1 MNCKIRCKLFL
12 LLIVIYLPILL
23 AIYFNFQKSKEA
35 VKKQIF
41 EKNEYIAKA
50 VKLQVLNILDD
61 TFYHLENLS
70 NNPYVKQKQTKEVD
84 KLFLKAMEG
93 SKYWANIIL
102 ADMNGQNIGSALS
115 PDEAHKLSYSDM
127 EWFINGTKGKPSIS
141 NPHTSKLLKIKV
153 FTITYP
159 VFSNGKQ
166 SAVLAIPINL
176 TKLNEEL
183 IREFKLPEKTNLLV
197 LNDAGI
203 IVTNFLFP
211 DFVGKPIQRKELREA
226 VFSSFENSF
235 IQKGIDGIERIYSFT
250 TCSKYNLKTIV
261 TVPYNTVF
269 TESFK
274 SVLNYLLITLVLII
288 VSFFI
293 AFNTSRGLERKFGY
307 LDEGVSRFGKG
318 ERNFR
323 FNFGYNKDEFTNIFQ
338 TFNDM
343 ADNIENAEKA
353 LKKLNSLY
361 KLLSEIN
368 QKIVRYKNIQ
378 RLLND
383 TAKDIVEIG
392 GYETCIILEPLKK
405 GENLFFH
412 PVSFFGIDNLDMFN
426 FNEPAE
432 KHQTI
437 SKSIKNLDITLSEG
451 NNEYQLTYK
460 SFVSIPVN
468 INNEA
473 RYVILI
479 FNESN
484 GFTSTELNLFEELA
498 NDIGF
503 AIKSLELSKR
513 LTEQET
519 KISAIFDNMGEAL
532 ALVDKELKVITAN
545 KKYCEILGKNKEEV
559 VNNFC
564 YMNTYNRE
572 KPCFLNL
579 EKCPAVEVFEKG
591 ETITKITKIIDN
603 SGNLKTL
610 NIKFSPL
617 KVNDN
622 IEYVIELIS
631 DITDFEKLESQYLHA
646 QKLESIGRLAAGI
659 AHDFNNILT
668 GIIGFASLAKIERD
682 EEKLNKD
689 LDNILELSQKAA
701 NLTKSLLSFSRKSTP
716 NPTNIELNDFIHNS
730 IKVFRRV
737 IGEDI
742 ELEVIPSEKE
752 LNILADPMQLEQVFM
767 NLAVNSRDAMP
778 KGGKIKIEL
787 SETYLDEN
795 FILYHQYGHKGRFA
809 LISFSDTGCGIPKEH
824 LDKIFE
830 PFFTTKEVGKGTGL
844 GLAVVYGIIKNHDGF
859 ITVYSEEGKGTTFH
873 IYLPIIEK
881 VTSNKK
887 IVQED
892 EHKVK
897 SLEIK
902 ALLIDDDEKVL
913 EVNHKILES
922 FGLKVVSTTS
932 PNEALKLM
940 GKESFDIIITDVVM
954 PEKSGVDLYNEAR
967 KLNIKTPFLFLSG
980 YTDEIITDRYGIIL
994 ENTLIKPVPPL
1005 TLINKIKEILKN
1017 SEF

>member
-1 MNCKIRCKLFL
+1 MKCKIRCKLFL
-12 LLIVIYLPILL
+12 LLIIIYLPILL

-35 VKKQIF
+35 VTKQIF

-50 VKLQVLNILDD
+50 VKLQVLNILDN
-61 TFYHLENLS
+61 TFHHLEDLS
-70 NNPYVKQKQTKEVD
+70 KNPSVKQKQTKEVD
-84 KLFLKAMEG
+84 KLFSKAMEG
-93 SKYWANIIL
+93 SKYWANIML
-102 ADMNGQNIGSALS
+102 VDMNGQNIGSAIS
-115 PDEAHKLSYSDM
+115 PDEAHKLNYADI
-127 EWFINGTKGKPSIS
+127 EWFINGSKGKPLIH

-153 FTITYP
+153 FMITYP

-176 TKLNEEL
+176 TKLSEEL
-183 IREFKLPEKTNLLV
+183 KMEFKLPENTNLIII
-197 LNDAGI
+197 NDAGI

-211 DFVGKPIQRKELREA
+211 DFIGKPIQRKELREA
-226 VFSSFENSF
+226 LSSAFENSF

-250 TCSKYNLKTIV
+250 TCKKYNWKTIV
-261 TVPYNTVF
+261 AVPYDTVF
-269 TESFK
+269 TESFTG
-274 SVLNYLLITLVLII
+274 VLNYLLITLVLVII
-288 VSFFI
+288 TFSI
-293 AFNTSRGLERKFGY
+293 AFNISRGFERKFGY
-307 LDEGVSRFGKG
+307 LDEGVLRFGKG

-323 FNFGYNKDEFTNIFQ
+323 FNLGDNKDEFISIFQ

-343 ADNIENAEKA
+343 ADNIENAERA
-353 LKKLNSLY
+353 LIKLNSLY
-361 KLLSEIN
+361 RLLSEIN
-368 QKIVRYKNIQ
+368 QKIVRYKDIQ
-378 RLLND
+378 RLMND
-383 TAKDIVEIG
+383 TSKDIVEIG
-392 GYETCIILEPLKK
+392 GYNACIVLETVKK
-405 GENLFFH
+405 DENLSSH
-412 PVSFFGIDNLDMFN
+412 PVSFFGIEAIDNLK
-426 FNEPAE
+426 FNELKD
-432 KHQTI
+432 KHKTVLNTIKNMELTI
-437 SKSIKNLDITLSEG
+437 SNDTSEYAL
-451 NNEYQLTYK
+451 NYK
-460 SFVSIPVN
+460 SFTSIPVE
-468 INNEA
+468 INNQA

-479 FNESN
+479 FNENN
-484 GFTSTELNLFEELA
+484 GFTSTELKLFEELA
-498 NDIGF
+498 SDIGF
-503 AIKSLELSKR
+503 AIKGLELSKR
-513 LTEQET
+513 LKEQET
-519 KISAIFDNMGEAL
+519 QISAIFENMGEAL
-532 ALVDKELKVITAN
+532 ALVNKELKVITAN
-545 KKYCEILGKNKEEV
+545 KRYCELLGKNKEQL

-564 YMNTYNRE
+564 YMNTYNHE

-591 ETITKITKIIDN
+591 DTITKITKIIDN
-603 SGNLKTL
+603 SGNQKTL

-617 KVNDN
+617 KMNGN

-631 DITDFEKLESQYLHA
+631 DITEFEKLESQYLHA

-668 GIIGFASLAKIERD
+668 GIIGFATLSKF
-682 EEKLNKD
+682 EKDAEKQNKN
-689 LDNILELSQKAA
+689 LDNILELAQKAA

-716 NPTNIELNDFIHNS
+716 NPTNIELNDFIQNS

-742 ELEVIPSEKE
+742 ELVVVPSEKE
-752 LNILADPMQLEQVFM
+752 LNIFADPMQLEQVFM

-795 FILYHQYGHKGRFA
+795 FIRYHQYGQKGRFA

-873 IYLPIIEK
+873 IYLPVIEK

-892 EHKVK
+892 EHEVK

-902 ALLIDDDEKVL
+902 ALLIDDDERVL
-913 EVNHKILES
+913 DVNHKILES
-922 FGLKVVSTTS
+922 FGIKVVSTTS
-932 PNEALKLM
+932 PNEALKLIE
-940 GKESFDIIITDVVM
+940 KESFDIIITDVVM
-954 PEKSGVDLYNEAR
+954 PEKSGVDVYNEAR

-980 YTDEIITDRYGIIL
+980 YTDEIITDRYGIIH

-1005 TLINKIKEILKN
+1005 TLISKIKEILKK
-1017 SEF
+1017 

>member
-1 MNCKIRCKLFL
+1 MKCKIRCKLFL
-12 LLIVIYLPILL
+12 LLIIIYLPILL

-35 VKKQIF
+35 VIKQIF

-50 VKLQVLNILDD
+50 VKLQVLNILDN
-61 TFYHLENLS
+61 TFHHLEDLS
-70 NNPYVKQKQTKEVD
+70 KNPSVKQKQTKEVD
-84 KLFLKAMEG
+84 KLFSKAMEG
-93 SKYWANIIL
+93 SMYWGNIL
-102 ADMNGQNIGSALS
+102 LVDMNGQNIGSAIS
-115 PDEAHKLSYSDM
+115 PDEAHKLNYADR
-127 EWFINGTKGKPSIS
+127 EWFINGSKGKPMIN

-153 FTITYP
+153 FMITYP

-176 TKLNEEL
+176 TKLSEEL
-183 IREFKLPEKTNLLV
+183 KSEFKLLENTNLII

-203 IVTNFLFP
+203 IVTNLLFP

-226 VFSSFENSF
+226 LSSAFENSF

-250 TCSKYNLKTIV
+250 TCKKYNWKTIV
-261 TVPYNTVF
+261 AVPYDTVF

-274 SVLNYLLITLVLII
+274 GVLNYLLITLVLVI
-288 VSFFI
+288 VTFSI
-293 AFNTSRGLERKFGY
+293 AFNISRGLERKFGY
-307 LDEGVSRFGKG
+307 LDEGVLRFGKG

-323 FNFGYNKDEFTNIFQ
+323 FNSGDNKDEFTSIFQ

-343 ADNIENAEKA
+343 ADNIENAERA
-353 LKKLNSLY
+353 LIKLNSLY
-361 KLLSEIN
+361 RLLSEIN
-368 QKIVRYKNIQ
+368 QKIVRYKDIQ
-378 RLLND
+378 RLMND
-383 TAKDIVEIG
+383 TSKDIVEIG
-392 GYETCIILEPLKK
+392 GYNACIVLETVKK
-405 GENLFFH
+405 DENLSFH
-412 PVSFFGIDNLDMFN
+412 PVSFFGIEAIENLK
-426 FNEPAE
+426 FNELKD
-432 KHQTI
+432 KHKTVLNTIKNMELTI
-437 SKSIKNLDITLSEG
+437 SNDTSEYAL
-451 NNEYQLTYK
+451 NYK
-460 SFVSIPVN
+460 SFASIPVE
-468 INNEA
+468 INNQA

-479 FNESN
+479 FNENN
-484 GFTSTELNLFEELA
+484 GFTSTELKLFEELA
-498 NDIGF
+498 SDIGF
-503 AIKSLELSKR
+503 AIKGLVLSKR
-513 LTEQET
+513 LKEQET
-519 KISAIFDNMGEAL
+519 QISAIFENMGEAL
-532 ALVDKELKVITAN
+532 ALVNKELKVITAN
-545 KKYCEILGKNKEEV
+545 KRYCEILGKNKEEL

-591 ETITKITKIIDN
+591 DTITKITKIIDN
-603 SGNLKTL
+603 SGNQKTF
-610 NIKFSPL
+610 NIKFFPL
-617 KVNDN
+617 KMNGN

-631 DITDFEKLESQYLHA
+631 DITEFEKLESQYLHA

-668 GIIGFASLAKIERD
+668 GIIGFATLSKF
-682 EEKLNKD
+682 EKDAEKQNKN
-689 LDNILELSQKAA
+689 LDNILELAQKAA

-716 NPTNIELNDFIHNS
+716 NPTNIELNDFIQNS

-742 ELEVIPSEKE
+742 ELEVVLSEKE
-752 LNILADPMQLEQVFM
+752 LNIFADPMQLEQVFM

-809 LISFSDTGCGIPKEH
+809 LISFSDTGCGIPKKH

-873 IYLPIIEK
+873 IYLPVIEK

-892 EHKVK
+892 EHEVK

-902 ALLIDDDEKVL
+902 ALLIDDDERVL
-913 EVNHKILES
+913 EVNHKILEN
-922 FGLKVVSTTS
+922 FGIKVVSTTS
-932 PNEALKLM
+932 PNEALKLIE
-940 GKESFDIIITDVVM
+940 KESFDIIITDVVM
-954 PEKSGVDLYNEAR
+954 PEKSGVDIYNEAR

-1005 TLINKIKEILKN
+1005 TLISKIKEILKK
-1017 SEF
+1017 

>member
-1 MNCKIRCKLFL
+1 MKCKIRCKLFL
-12 LLIVIYLPILL
+12 LLIIIYLPILL

-35 VKKQIF
+35 VTKQIF

-50 VKLQVLNILDD
+50 VKLQVLNILDN
-61 TFYHLENLS
+61 TFHHLEDLS
-70 NNPYVKQKQTKEVD
+70 KNPSVKQKQTKEVD
-84 KLFLKAMEG
+84 KLFSKAMEG
-93 SKYWANIIL
+93 SKYWANIML
-102 ADMNGQNIGSALS
+102 VDMNGQNIGSAIS
-115 PDEAHKLSYSDM
+115 PDEAHKLNYADI
-127 EWFINGTKGKPSIS
+127 EWFINGSKGKPLIH

-153 FTITYP
+153 FMITYP

-176 TKLNEEL
+176 TKLSEEL
-183 IREFKLPEKTNLLV
+183 KMEFKLPENTNLIII
-197 LNDAGI
+197 NDAGI

-211 DFVGKPIQRKELREA
+211 DFIGKPIQRKELREA
-226 VFSSFENSF
+226 LSSAFENSF

-250 TCSKYNLKTIV
+250 TCKKYNWKTIV
-261 TVPYNTVF
+261 AVPYDTVF
-269 TESFK
+269 TESFTG
-274 SVLNYLLITLVLII
+274 VLNYLLITLVLVII
-288 VSFFI
+288 TFSI
-293 AFNTSRGLERKFGY
+293 AFNISRGFERKFGY
-307 LDEGVSRFGKG
+307 LDEGVLRFGKG

-323 FNFGYNKDEFTNIFQ
+323 FNLGDNKDEFISIFQ

-353 LKKLNSLY
+353 LIKLNSLY
-361 KLLSEIN
+361 RLLSEIN
-368 QKIVRYKNIQ
+368 QKIVRYKDIQ
-378 RLLND
+378 RLMND
-383 TAKDIVEIG
+383 TSKDIVEIG
-392 GYETCIILEPLKK
+392 GYNACIVLETVKK
-405 GENLFFH
+405 DENLSSH
-412 PVSFFGIDNLDMFN
+412 PVSFFGIEAIDNLK
-426 FNEPAE
+426 FNELKD
-432 KHQTI
+432 KHKTVLNTIKNMELTI
-437 SKSIKNLDITLSEG
+437 SNDTSEYAL
-451 NNEYQLTYK
+451 NYK
-460 SFVSIPVN
+460 SFTSIPVE
-468 INNEA
+468 INNQA

-479 FNESN
+479 FNENN
-484 GFTSTELNLFEELA
+484 GFTSTELKLFEELA
-498 NDIGF
+498 SDIGF
-503 AIKSLELSKR
+503 AIKGLELSKR
-513 LTEQET
+513 LKEQET
-519 KISAIFDNMGEAL
+519 QISAIFENMGEAL
-532 ALVDKELKVITAN
+532 ALVNKELKVITAN
-545 KKYCEILGKNKEEV
+545 KRYCELLGKNKEEL

-564 YMNTYNRE
+564 YMNTYNHE

-591 ETITKITKIIDN
+591 DTITKITKIIDN
-603 SGNLKTL
+603 SGNQKTL

-617 KVNDN
+617 KMNGN

-631 DITDFEKLESQYLHA
+631 DITEFEKLESQYLHA

-668 GIIGFASLAKIERD
+668 GIIGFATLSKF
-682 EEKLNKD
+682 EKDAEKQNKN
-689 LDNILELSQKAA
+689 LDNILELAQKAA

-716 NPTNIELNDFIHNS
+716 NPTNIELNDFIQNS

-742 ELEVIPSEKE
+742 ELEVGPSEKE
-752 LNILADPMQLEQVFM
+752 LNIFADPMQLEQVFM

-795 FILYHQYGHKGRFA
+795 FIQYHQYGQKGRFA

-873 IYLPIIEK
+873 IYLPVIEK

-892 EHKVK
+892 EHEVK

-902 ALLIDDDEKVL
+902 ALLIDDDERVL

-922 FGLKVVSTTS
+922 FGIKVVSTTS
-932 PNEALKLM
+932 PNEALKLIE
-940 GKESFDIIITDVVM
+940 KESFDIIITDVVM
-954 PEKSGVDLYNEAR
+954 PEKSGVDVYNEAR

-1005 TLINKIKEILKN
+1005 TLISKIKEILKK
-1017 SEF
+1017 